1 VAVMYLGKIVEQ
13 GSKVTVFDR
22 PMHPYTRALLASTP
36 KLRSASRLANPNQDD
51 GGASRRER
59 ITLKGELPSPLNPPS
74 GCTFHK
80 RCPYAIER
88 CRVEVPALRQLGDT
102 RVACHRAEELPS
114 VREL

>member
-1 VAVMYLGKIVEQ
+1 VIVFE
-13 GSKVTVFDR
+13 R

-36 KLRSASRLANPNQDD
+36 KLRSAALRLADASQSD
-51 GGASRRER
+51 GGSSRRER

-88 CRVEVPALRQLGDT
+88 CRAEVPMLRQLGET
-102 RVACHRAEELPS
+102 QVACHRAEELAPVIS
-114 VREL
+114 S